1 MDGEGPVDPSVTSLI
16 TSQGHIR
23 DGGSKVKVK
32 TPSGYDEY
40 RAVWMDDGAVHMI
53 DQRALPHTFEVFR
66 ADTTDEIAFAIRD
79 MVVRGAPAIG
89 AVAAYG
95 IALAALS
102 GEPLGQAA
110 EKIMSTRPTAG
121 DLFFG
126 VRNVADMIDSG
137 MDPVMAADQYS
148 DAIVEQCRAIGEV
161 GAELIPDGGN
171 VLTHCNAG
179 ALATVDHGTALAP
192 LRAAADAGKEF
203 FVFVDETR
211 PRLQG
216 TKLTAWEL
224 FNEDIPNAIIADN
237 AAGFYLSR
245 GEVDLVIVGADRIC
259 ANGDFANKIGTY
271 TKALLARAH
280 EVPFYVAAPV
290 STFDF
295 DAESGADIPIEERDA
310 KEVLFLGEYR
320 LAPEG
325 AEALNP
331 AFDVTPA
338 SLVTGIIT
346 DRGIIAPDEINPDE
360 LSLF

>member
-1 MDGEGPVDPSVTSLI
+1 MEL
-16 TSQGHIR
+16 
-23 DGGSKVKVK
+23 KVK
-32 TPSGYDEY
+32 TPSGTEEY
-40 RAVWMDDGAVHMI
+40 RAVWLEDGTVKMI

-66 ADTTDEIAFAIRD
+66 ADTSDEIAFAIRE

-89 AVAAYG
+89 ATAALG
-95 IALAALS
+95 IAMS
-102 GEPLGQAA
+102 VMNTEPLDAA
-110 EKIMSTRPTAG
+110 ANKIISTRPTAG
-121 DLFFG
+121 DLFFA
-126 VRNVADMIDSG
+126 VKNVAEMIEQG
-137 MDPVMAADQYS
+137 MEPSMAAEQYV
-148 DAIVEQCRAIGEV
+148 DTIVHQCRAIGEV

-192 LRAAADAGKEF
+192 FRAAAEAGKEF

-216 TKLTAWEL
+216 AKLTAWEL
-224 FNEDIPNAIIADN
+224 FNEDIPHAIIADN
-237 AAGFYLSR
+237 AAGYYMSR
-245 GEVDLVIVGADRIC
+245 GEIDLVIVGADRIC

-271 TKALLARAH
+271 TKALLARYH

-295 DAESGADIPIEERDA
+295 DLESGADIPIEERDA
-310 KEVLFLGEYR
+310 KEVLYLGEYR

-325 AEALNP
+325 VEALNP
-331 AFDVTPA
+331 SFDVTPA

-346 DRGIIAPDEINPDE
+346 DRRVITPDEIDPDE
-360 LSLF
+360 LTMY

>member
-1 MDGEGPVDPSVTSLI
+1 
-16 TSQGHIR
+16 
-23 DGGSKVKVK
+23 VKVK
-32 TPSGYDEY
+32 SPSGYDEY

-66 ADTTDEIAFAIRD
+66 ADTVDEIAFSIRD

-89 AVAAYG
+89 SVAAYG

-102 GEPLGQAA
+102 GEPLGPAA
-110 EKIMSTRPTAG
+110 EAIMSTRPTAG
-121 DLFFG
+121 DLFFA
-126 VRNVADMIDSG
+126 VRYVADMIESG
-137 MDPVMAADQYS
+137 MDPQMAAEQYT
-148 DAIVEQCRAIGEV
+148 DTIVEQCRAIGEV
-161 GAELIPDGGN
+161 GADLIPEGGN

-192 LRAAADAGKEF
+192 IRAAADGGKEF

-224 FNEDIPNAIIADN
+224 FNEDIPHAIIADN
-237 AAGFYLSR
+237 AAGFYIAK
-245 GEVDLVIVGADRIC
+245 GEVDMVIVGADRIC

-271 TKALLARAH
+271 TKALLAKAH
-280 EVPFYVAAPV
+280 DVPFFVAAPV

-295 DAESGADIPIEERDA
+295 EAQSGADIPIEERDPR
-310 KEVLFLGEYR
+310 EVLYLGEYR

-325 AEALNP
+325 VEALNP
-331 AFDVTPA
+331 AFDVTP
-338 SLVTGIIT
+338 SDLVTGIIT
-346 DRGIIAPDEINPDE
+346 DQGVITPDKIDPDQ
-360 LSLF
+360 LRFL

>member
-1 MDGEGPVDPSVTSLI
+1 M
-16 TSQGHIR
+16 
-23 DGGSKVKVK
+23 KVRVK
-32 TPSGYDEY
+32 TPSGEEEY
-40 RAVWMDDGAVHMI
+40 RAVWMEDDSVQMI
-53 DQRALPHTFEVFR
+53 DQRALPHTFEIFR
-66 ADTTDEIAFAIRD
+66 AETSDEIAFAIKD
-79 MVVRGAPAIG
+79 MVVRGAPSIG
-89 AVAAYG
+89 ATAAFGVAMSVIKA
-95 IALAALS
+95 
-102 GEPLGQAA
+102 EPLDQAA
-110 EKIMSTRPTAG
+110 KKIISTRPTAG
-121 DLFFG
+121 DLFYA
-126 VRNVADMIDSG
+126 VRNVAEMIEAG
-137 MDPVMAADQYS
+137 MDPEMAANQYV

-161 GAELIPDGGN
+161 GTQVIPEGGN

-192 LRAAADAGKEF
+192 IREAARSGKEF

-224 FNEDIPNAIIADN
+224 TNEEIPHAIIADN
-237 AAGFYLSR
+237 AAGFYMAS
-245 GEVDLVIVGADRIC
+245 GEVDAVIVGADRIC

-271 TKALLARAH
+271 TKAVLAKAH
-280 EVPFYVAAPV
+280 EIPFFVAAPV

-295 DAESGADIPIEERDA
+295 EVASGADIPIEERDT
-310 KEVLFLGEYR
+310 KEVLYLGEYR

-346 DRGIIAPDEINPDE
+346 DRGIITPDEMDPEE
-360 LSLF
+360 LRLY

>member
-1 MDGEGPVDPSVTSLI
+1 M
-16 TSQGHIR
+16 R
-23 DGGSKVKVK
+23 VK

-40 RAVWMDDGAVHMI
+40 RAVWMEDDSVQMI

-66 ADTTDEIAFAIRD
+66 AETSDEIAFAIKE

-89 AVAAYG
+89 ATAAYG
-95 IALAALS
+95 VAMSAIKGGPVDKAINKILA
-102 GEPLGQAA
+102 
-110 EKIMSTRPTAG
+110 TRPTAN
-121 DLFFG
+121 DLFFA
-126 VRNVADMIDSG
+126 VRNVADMIESG
-137 MDPVMAADQYS
+137 MDPQMAADQYV
-148 DAIVEQCRAIGEV
+148 DTIVEHCRAIGEV
-161 GAELIPDGGN
+161 GAELVPDGGG

-192 LRAAADAGKEF
+192 LRAAATAGREF

-216 TKLTAWEL
+216 SKLTAWEL
-224 FNEDIPNAIIADN
+224 VNEDIPHAIIADN
-237 AAGFYLSR
+237 AAGYYMAS
-245 GEVDLVIVGADRIC
+245 GEVQMVIVGADRIC

-280 EVPFYVAAPV
+280 EIPFYVAAPV

-295 DAESGADIPIEERDA
+295 DLETGADIPIEERDT
-310 KEVLFLGEYR
+310 KEVLFMGEYR
-320 LAPEG
+320 VAPEG

-338 SLVTGIIT
+338 ALVTGIIT
-346 DRGIIAPDEINPDE
+346 DRGVITPDEIDPDQ
-360 LSLF
+360 LRFF